1 LLVSVEVALALVVL
15 IGAGLLIRDFLERTA
30 VDTGIRADHVLTA
43 EIHLKGAS
51 YDSAAATSGYYA
63 QALEKLGAV
72 PAVTAVS
79 AASALPVGHG
89 EVFFMSFAIPGQL
102 HEAGGEDPG
111 LVRLITPGYF
121 DVLGIH
127 LLGGRDFTQADSAT
141 AERVA
146 MVNQT
151 FVQRYFRGESP
162 IGKSLLLTSKLS
174 FHTDKLQPGPVRIV
188 AVTPDI
194 KHWCI
199 GCEPHSDAEI
209 YVPFAQAP
217 AKDMIFLLR
226 YERNA
231 EGIASAVR
239 RQLRETDSSQGIKSL
254 ESMSEQLSDAVRPFL
269 FYPALLSIFG
279 LSALALACMGVY
291 GVLSYSVAERRH
303 EIGIRMA
310 LGATHRDITK
320 IVVGR
325 SGKLVAIGVVAG
337 LISALGLTRF
347 LAHLLH
353 GVSPMD
359 PLTFAAVPALLVLV
373 STAAAYLPARRAGKI
388 DPIIALRSE

>member
-1 LLVSVEVALALVVL
+1 
-15 IGAGLLIRDFLERTA
+15 
-30 VDTGIRADHVLTA
+30 
-43 EIHLKGAS
+43 
-51 YDSAAATSGYYA
+51 
-63 QALEKLGAV
+63 
-72 PAVTAVS
+72 
-79 AASALPVGHG
+79 
-89 EVFFMSFAIPGQL
+89 
-102 HEAGGEDPG
+102 
-111 LVRLITPGYF
+111 
-121 DVLGIH
+121 
-127 LLGGRDFTQADSAT
+127 
-141 AERVA
+141 
-146 MVNQT
+146 
-151 FVQRYFRGESP
+151 
-162 IGKSLLLTSKLS
+162 
-174 FHTDKLQPGPVRIV
+174 
-188 AVTPDI
+188 
-194 KHWCI
+194 
-199 GCEPHSDAEI
+199 
-209 YVPFAQAP
+209 
-217 AKDMIFLLR
+217 
-226 YERNA
+226 
-231 EGIASAVR
+231 
-239 RQLRETDSSQGIKSL
+239 
-254 ESMSEQLSDAVRPFL
+254 MSEQLSDAVRPFL

-310 LGATHRDITK
+310 LGATRRDITK